1 MFASAAAK
9 PQSAVKRRSSA
20 LAKSW
25 IKALLA
31 VQCCAALTAGAADR
45 GHTLNV
51 YAWPDYFPPA
61 LIAKFQ
67 AETGIH
73 VNYAVFDDPA
83 MAETTLSVG
92 NSNYDIVTMNAS
104 PELGREIPSG
114 FWLQLDQARI
124 PNARNADPLTM
135 RLLQAVDP
143 GNRHA
148 VPWMWG
154 TTGLIYNADKIN
166 ALMPNAPVG
175 SLDMVLKKEIAA
187 KFAGCGISVLD
198 SWGDILPMVAR
209 YLGQAQLTDDRRSL
223 DAVMA
228 KLREI
233 KPYIRRISSSGYYEQ
248 LADGELCLSI
258 GYSGDAIIARRM
270 AQDGHANV
278 HLAYSF
284 ARESVPFWIDSLV
297 IPADSPNPDGA
308 FAFINFVMRPEI
320 SAEVTR
326 FIGFATG
333 NAAALPLLEPAVRD
347 NAIIYPPASVRERFT
362 LEKVYTPD
370 ETRNFVRAWQRFK
383 ATE

>member
-1 MFASAAAK
+1 MLATLRTCLFLLIAASAAA
-9 PQSAVKRRSSA
+9 
-20 LAKSW
+20 
-25 IKALLA
+25 
-31 VQCCAALTAGAADR
+31 AAAADR
-45 GHTLNV
+45 SKIVNL
-51 YAWPDYFPPA
+51 YAWSEYFPPA
-61 LIAKFQ
+61 LISRFE
-67 AETGIH
+67 AETGMH
-73 VNYAVFDDPA
+73 VNLTVFDSPDA
-83 MAETTLSVG
+83 AETVMSVG
-92 NSNYDIVTMNAS
+92 SSDFEIVTMNAA
-104 PELGREIPSG
+104 PHLGREIPKG
-114 FWLQLDQARI
+114 FWKKLDPAAI
-124 PNARNADPLTM
+124 PNLRNGDPRIMQILA
-135 RLLQAVDP
+135 QVDP
-143 GNRHA
+143 GNRYA

-154 TTGLIYNADKIN
+154 TIGIIFNPVKIKTI
-166 ALMPNAPVG
+166 MPDAPLD
-175 SLDMVLKKEIAA
+175 SLDMVLKKEVVAR
-187 KFAGCGISVLD
+187 FARCGISILD

-209 YLGQAQLTDDRRSL
+209 YIGQPRLSADPVKLG
-223 DAVMA
+223 AVMA
-228 KLREI
+228 KLEEI
-233 KPYIRRISSSGYYEQ
+233 KPYLRRVASSGYYEQ

>member
-1 MFASAAAK
+1 M
-9 PQSAVKRRSSA
+9 KRWTCA
-20 LAKSW
+20 FLG
-25 IKALLA
+25 I
-31 VQCCAALTAGAADR
+31 QCCAALAAGAADR
-45 GHTLNV
+45 AHTLNV
-51 YAWPDYFPPA
+51 YAWPDYFPPP

-73 VNYAVFDDPA
+73 INYAVFDDPA

-92 NSNYDIVTMNAS
+92 SSNYDIVTMNAS
-104 PELGREIPSG
+104 PELGREIPKG
-114 FWLQLDQARI
+114 FWLKLDQARI
-124 PNARNADPLTM
+124 PNARNADPKIM
-135 RLLQAVDP
+135 QLLQAVDP
-143 GNRHA
+143 GNRYA

-154 TTGLIYNADKIN
+154 TTGLIYNTDKIN
-166 ALMPNAPVG
+166 AIMPNAPVG

-187 KFAGCGISVLD
+187 KFANCGISVLD
-198 SWGDILPMVAR
+198 SWGDVLPMVAR
-209 YLGQAQLTDDRRSL
+209 YLGQTQLTADRASL

-228 KLREI
+228 KLAEI

-270 AQDGHANV
+270 AQDGHTTV

-284 ARESVPFWIDSLV
+284 ARESVPFWIDNLV

-308 FAFINFVMRPEI
+308 LAFINFVLRPEI

-333 NAAALPLLEPAVRD
+333 NAAAMPLLEPAVRD
-347 NAIIYPPASVRERFT
+347 NVIIYPPASVRARFA
-362 LEKVYTPD
+362 LEKIYTP
-370 ETRNFVRAWQRFK
+370 EEMRNFVRAWQRFK
-383 ATE
+383 AAE